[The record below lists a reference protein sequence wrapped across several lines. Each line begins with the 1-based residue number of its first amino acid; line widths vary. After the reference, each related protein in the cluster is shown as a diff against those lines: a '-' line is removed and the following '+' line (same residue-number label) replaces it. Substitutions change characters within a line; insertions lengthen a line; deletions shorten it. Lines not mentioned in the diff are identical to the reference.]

1 MSVLAV
7 RFMVI
12 VITTDA
18 VGNYTKGF
26 TQQCFTVFSGPV
38 ARVFLECSK
47 AYFSQYTVYVYKLL
61 HLATSLNFSV
71 IMAVKYGT
79 MGEFSFDQYKV
90 FYTKCLIQYFIT
102 KSIVEEGEEHK
113 AILLSSCGAP
123 ACQLIQN
130 LVAPGKPTDKTIS
143 ETVTPVRYH
152 HQLTPSTIIQ

>member
-1 MSVLAV
+1 
-7 RFMVI
+7 
-12 VITTDA
+12 
-18 VGNYTKGF
+18 
-26 TQQCFTVFSGPV
+26 
-38 ARVFLECSK
+38 
-47 AYFSQYTVYVYKLL
+47 
-61 HLATSLNFSV
+61 
-71 IMAVKYGT
+71 
-79 MGEFSFDQYKV
+79 MGEFSSDQYRV

-123 ACQLIQN
+123 AYQLIQN